1 MTHEPFERALQRALD
16 IARLAPSSHNCQPW
30 LVHYDAATR
39 SGTLAIDRRRALRGL
54 PSLEREM
61 LMSCGIFFEY
71 LSALLGYAG
80 RPIDWRWVGDGRHA
94 ASDTLIVFSPAAEL
108 APDAD
113 AHRLLAQAI
122 TQRHTARSV
131 YQPTRIDDEQ
141 YMQLNALFAGTAAT
155 LSIEPDVPQ
164 RAEIARLIA
173 RHAALDF
180 ADRRA
185 WQETYQ
191 FIRFDERRPADD
203 GFCLHH
209 LFGPVST
216 SFKYTFRLAFHPRL
230 HWLTTGLRLPE
241 RMAKGLADLVAQ
253 GPQYLAIGLQEE
265 SREALFMVGMRLG
278 RLWLVLQDWGWGLHP
293 LSVLVQH
300 AAPRRELAA
309 ALALDEQP
317 VFFARF
323 GHLQQPGSATPR
335 RSWQNILTA
344 SRSAPPTGI
353 DTL

>member
-1 MTHEPFERALQRALD
+1 MMHESFVLALQHALD

-30 LVHYDAATR
+30 SVHYDVVTR
-39 SGTLAIDRRRALRGL
+39 CGTLAIDRRRALCGL

-80 RPIDWRWVGDGRHA
+80 RPIEWRWVGDGHGT
-94 ASDTLIVFSPAAEL
+94 ASDVLIAFSPAAERR
-108 APDAD
+108 ADAD
-113 AHRLLAQAI
+113 AHRLLTQAI
-122 TQRHTARSV
+122 AQRHTARSC
-131 YQPTRIDDEQ
+131 YQPTRINDEQ
-141 YMQLNALFAGTAAT
+141 YIRLKELFAGTAAT
-155 LSIEPDVPQ
+155 LSIEQDASL
-164 RAEIARLIA
+164 RADIAQLIA

-209 LFGPVST
+209 LFGPVSG
-216 SFKYTFRLAFHPRL
+216 SFKYAFRLAFHPRL
-230 HWLTTGLRLPE
+230 HRFTTGLRLPE

-253 GPQYLAIGLQEE
+253 GPQYLAIGLKEE
-265 SREALFMVGMRLG
+265 CNEALFMTGMRLG